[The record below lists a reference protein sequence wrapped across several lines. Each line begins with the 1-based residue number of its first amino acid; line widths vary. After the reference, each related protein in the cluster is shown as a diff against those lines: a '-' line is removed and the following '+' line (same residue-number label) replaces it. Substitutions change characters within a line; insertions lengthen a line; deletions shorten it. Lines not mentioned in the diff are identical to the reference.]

1 MTKRSIAALAL
12 STSLMLSAC
21 AAPQATTPLAP
32 LPLAL
37 GRFTAGPFGT
47 PPGEWWRQRTTEPG
61 LSRLIAAAL
70 ANSPD
75 LAAASARIALARATV
90 SARAADRLPA
100 IGGSASATATRRA
113 DAEGAG
119 AGGGPGDRESITG
132 RIGLEASFDV
142 DLFGRL
148 AADQRAAEARL
159 DAANA
164 DAAAVRL
171 ALITDVARHYV
182 AAVAAQA
189 RAGVARENIA
199 AARDLL
205 AITRVRVKAG
215 LVAGIDATRGDSL
228 LAETAATLPPID
240 GERGSRIAA
249 LATLTALGPED
260 IGALV
265 AAAPAAP
272 RFGIPAIG
280 IPSDLVARRPD
291 VAAAIRRVA
300 AADADTAAAL
310 AARFPRLTIT
320 SAVGLVATTLGNLL
334 TGNALSLA
342 GGPGLAGPLFDF
354 GRNRAAVEGSRARTA
369 EAVANYRGA
378 LLNAFGEVE
387 QNLALAAARDRQR
400 IALDALVAANADT
413 AAIAR
418 IQYRRG
424 LTDFLGVLDA
434 QQALFRSRDAAIRA
448 DAEAADAEFAL
459 FRAIGGDLPRRS
471 AGAGALPRA
480 PQADGCPGRR
490 TARNC

>member
-1 MTKRSIAALAL
+1 MRRLARPSVALCAAM
-12 STSLMLSAC
+12 MLSAC
-21 AAPQATTPLAP
+21 TATQTDTALAP
-32 LPLAL
+32 LPAALAQ
-37 GRFTAGPFGT
+37 FTAGPFGT
-47 PPGEWWRQRTTEPG
+47 PAGEWWRKRTSDPA
-61 LSRLIAAAL
+61 LARLIDAAL

-75 LAAASARIALARATV
+75 LAAASARIAQARAAV
-90 SARAADRLPA
+90 SARAADRLPD
-100 IGGSASATATRRA
+100 IGASGSVSANRSA
-113 DAEGAG
+113 DAELG
-119 AGGGPGDRESITG
+119 AGGGLPSGVAIDRERIAG
-132 RIGLEASFDV
+132 RLGLDASYDV

-171 ALITDVARHYV
+171 ALVTDVARNYV

-189 RAGVARENIA
+189 RAAVARENIA
-199 AARDLL
+199 AARDLVV
-205 AITRVRVKAG
+205 ITKVRVKAG

-228 LAETAATLPPID
+228 LAEAAATLPPLE

-249 LATLTALGPED
+249 LTTLTSLGPAE

-265 AAAPAAP
+265 ASAAPEP
-272 RFGIPAIG
+272 RFGLPAVG
-280 IPSDLVARRPD
+280 VPSDLIARRPD
-291 VAAAIRRVA
+291 ISAAIGRVA

-334 TGNALSLA
+334 SGNALSLA
-342 GGPGLAGPLFDF
+342 AGPGLAGPLLDF

-369 EAVANYRGA
+369 EAVANYQQA
-378 LLNAFGEVE
+378 LLTAFGEVE
-387 QNLALAAARDRQR
+387 QNVALATARERQR
-400 IALDALVAANADT
+400 VALDALVAANADT

-434 QQALFRSRDAAIRA
+434 QQSLFRSRDAAIQA
-448 DAEAADAEFAL
+448 GAQAADAELAL
-459 FRAIGGDLPRRS
+459 YRAIGGDLPGS
-471 AGAGALPRA
+471 NA
-480 PQADGCPGRR
+480 P
-490 TARNC
+490 